1 MCLGG
6 MFMGE
11 TFEISES
18 KYEDIK
24 DLPYDKLVKI
34 LAVLTIVEEE
44 GLTPAV
50 WEKWGAGRIN
60 GSIYALRFQE
70 TIRRVYRMGRYQ
82 KKLYTMLNTTYP
94 NFVSDFNKEYS
105 KQKIALQLV
114 ELRLETGLS
123 QSRYAEENQLLQNKI
138 SAIEKGK
145 TNPRLS
151 TIIEMAAKNGYKV
164 ELKFTK

>member
-50 WEKWGAGRIN
+50 WEKWGAGKN
-60 GSIYALRFQE
+60 KTGVFNALRFQE
-70 TIRRVYRMGRYQ
+70 TIRRMYQMGRIPEEIIHYV
-82 KKLYTMLNTTYP
+82 KYY
-94 NFVSDFNKEYS
+94 VS
-105 KQKIALQLV
+105 
-114 ELRLETGLS
+114 
-123 QSRYAEENQLLQNKI
+123 
-138 SAIEKGK
+138 
-145 TNPRLS
+145 
-151 TIIEMAAKNGYKV
+151 
-164 ELKFTK
+164 